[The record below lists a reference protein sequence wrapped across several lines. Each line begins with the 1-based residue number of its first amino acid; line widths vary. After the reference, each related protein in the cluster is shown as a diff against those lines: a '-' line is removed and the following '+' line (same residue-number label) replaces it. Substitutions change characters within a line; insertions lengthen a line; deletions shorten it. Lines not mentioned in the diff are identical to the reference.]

1 LLSDSRYTSRVVNV
15 EDRIFKIQVL
25 NFDNG
30 NFISVSEGSEKI
42 GSMMA
47 SIGTGFIPATTTI
60 IPGKTS
66 PLFLK
71 LISEQISASTK
82 GIAIVSAFVEK
93 ELKPETTKALMNSIL
108 EIVQNE

>member
-1 LLSDSRYTSRVVNV
+1 MSDSRYTSRVVNV

-71 LISEQISASTK
+71 LISEQVSASTK

>member
-1 LLSDSRYTSRVVNV
+1 MSDSRYTSRVVNV

-25 NFDNG
+25 NFENG

-47 SIGTGFIPATTTI
+47 SIGTGFVPATTTI

-71 LISEQISASTK
+71 LISEQVSASTK

>member
-1 LLSDSRYTSRVVNV
+1 LSDSRYTSRVVNV
-15 EDRIFKIQVL
+15 EDRAFKIQVL
-25 NFDNG
+25 NFENG

-47 SIGTGFIPATTTI
+47 SIGTGFVPATTTI

-71 LISEQISASTK
+71 LISEQVSSKTK

-93 ELKPETTKALMNSIL
+93 EMKPETTKALMNSIL

>member
-1 LLSDSRYTSRVVNV
+1 MSDSRYTSRVVNV
-15 EDRIFKIQVL
+15 EDRVFKIQVL
-25 NFDNG
+25 NFENG

-47 SIGTGFIPATTTI
+47 SIGTGFVPATTTI

-71 LISEQISASTK
+71 LISEQVSSKTK

-93 ELKPETTKALMNSIL
+93 EMKPETTKALMNSIL

>member
-1 LLSDSRYTSRVVNV
+1 MLSDSRYTSRVVNV

-25 NFDNG
+25 NFENG

>member
-1 LLSDSRYTSRVVNV
+1 LSDSRYTSRVLNV
-15 EDRIFKIQVL
+15 EDRAFKIQVI
-25 NFDNG
+25 NFENG

-47 SIGTGFIPATTTI
+47 SIGTGFVPATTTI

-71 LISEQISASTK
+71 LISEQVSSKTK

-93 ELKPETTKALMNSIL
+93 EMKPETTKALMNSIL

>member
-1 LLSDSRYTSRVVNV
+1 MLSDSRYTSRVVNV

-25 NFDNG
+25 NFENG

-93 ELKPETTKALMNSIL
+93 QLKPETTKALMNSIL

>member
-1 LLSDSRYTSRVVNV
+1 MLSDSRYTSRVVNV

-71 LISEQISASTK
+71 LISEQVSASTK

>member
-1 LLSDSRYTSRVVNV
+1 M
-15 EDRIFKIQVL
+15 
-25 NFDNG
+25 NFENG
-30 NFISVSEGSEKI
+30 NIISVSEGPEKI

-71 LISEQISASTK
+71 LISEQVSASTK

>member
-1 LLSDSRYTSRVVNV
+1 LSDSRYTSRVVNV

-25 NFDNG
+25 NFENG

>member
-1 LLSDSRYTSRVVNV
+1 MSDSRYTSRVLNV

-25 NFDNG
+25 NFENG
-30 NFISVSEGSEKI
+30 NFISVSEGPEKI
-42 GSMMA
+42 GSMIA
-47 SIGTGFIPATTTI
+47 SIGTAFVPATTTI

-66 PLFLK
+66 PIFLK
-71 LISEQISASTK
+71 LISEQVSSLTK
-82 GIAIVSAFVEK
+82 GIAIVSAFIEK

>member
-1 LLSDSRYTSRVVNV
+1 MSDSRYTSRVVNV
-15 EDRIFKIQVL
+15 EDRVFKIQVL
-25 NFDNG
+25 NFENG

-66 PLFLK
+66 PVFLK
-71 LISEQISASTK
+71 LISEQVSASTK

>member
-1 LLSDSRYTSRVVNV
+1 MSDSRYTSRVLNL

-25 NFDNG
+25 NFENG

-66 PLFLK
+66 PLFLI
-71 LISEQISASTK
+71 LISEQVSASTK
-82 GIAIVSAFVEK
+82 GIANVSAFVEK
-93 ELKPETTKALMNSIL
+93 ELKPETT
-108 EIVQNE
+108 

>member
-1 LLSDSRYTSRVVNV
+1 MLNL

-25 NFDNG
+25 NFENG

-42 GSMMA
+42 GIMMA
-47 SIGTGFIPATTTI
+47 SIGTGFVPATTTI

-71 LISEQISASTK
+71 LISEQVSSKTN

-108 EIVQNE
+108 EIVRNE

>member
-1 LLSDSRYTSRVVNV
+1 MSDSRYTSRVVNV
-15 EDRIFKIQVL
+15 EDRAFKIQVI
-25 NFDNG
+25 NFENG

-47 SIGTGFIPATTTI
+47 SIGTGFVPATTTI

>member
-1 LLSDSRYTSRVVNV
+1 LSDSRYTSRVVNV

-25 NFDNG
+25 NFENG

-71 LISEQISASTK
+71 LISEQVSASTK

>member
-1 LLSDSRYTSRVVNV
+1 MSDSRYTSRVVNV

-25 NFDNG
+25 NFENG

-71 LISEQISASTK
+71 LISEQVSASTK

>member
-1 LLSDSRYTSRVVNV
+1 MLSDSRYTSRVVNV

-25 NFDNG
+25 NFENG

-47 SIGTGFIPATTTI
+47 SIGTGFVPATTTI

-71 LISEQISASTK
+71 LISEQVSASTK

>member
-1 LLSDSRYTSRVVNV
+1 MSDSRYTSRVVNV
-15 EDRIFKIQVL
+15 EDRAFKIQVI
-25 NFDNG
+25 NFENG

>member
-1 LLSDSRYTSRVVNV
+1 MSDSRYTSRVVNV
-15 EDRIFKIQVL
+15 EDRAFKIQVI
-25 NFDNG
+25 NFENG

-47 SIGTGFIPATTTI
+47 SIGTGFVPATTTI

-71 LISEQISASTK
+71 LISEQVSSKTK

-93 ELKPETTKALMNSIL
+93 EMKPETTKALMNSIL

>member
-1 LLSDSRYTSRVVNV
+1 MSDSRYTSRVVNV
-15 EDRIFKIQVL
+15 EDRTFKIQVL
-25 NFDNG
+25 NFENG

-71 LISEQISASTK
+71 LISEQVSASTK

>member
-1 LLSDSRYTSRVVNV
+1 MSDSRYTSRVVNV
-15 EDRIFKIQVL
+15 EDRVFKIQVL
-25 NFDNG
+25 NFENG

-66 PLFLK
+66 PLLLK
-71 LISEQISASTK
+71 LISEQVSSSTK

>member
-1 LLSDSRYTSRVVNV
+1 LSDSRYTSRVVNV
-15 EDRIFKIQVL
+15 EDRAFKIQVI
-25 NFDNG
+25 NFENG

-47 SIGTGFIPATTTI
+47 SIGTGFVPATTTI

-71 LISEQISASTK
+71 LISEQVSSKTK

-93 ELKPETTKALMNSIL
+93 EMKPETTKALMNSIL